1 MTKDNRDQIN
11 MYNREANRDN
21 DMDKDID
28 NDIGNEIDN
37 DMDMDKDMNKKN
49 NLYDKKKII
58 YKDKDIVIREVSI
71 MDAPELVEVYRPYV
85 EKTAITFEYEV
96 PSVEEFTDRIK
107 NISAKYPYLVV
118 EQDGR
123 IIGYAYTSAFHVR
136 KAYEWSAEMS
146 IYLSD
151 RCKGLGLGRRLYEIL
166 EDISYKQGITN
177 LYACIGA
184 PEKED
189 EYLTNNSINFHDHM
203 GYKLIGR
210 FTRCGYKF
218 SRWYDMVWMEK
229 IIAQHQTDAKD
240 IIPYPMLN

>member
-28 NDIGNEIDN
+28 NDIGNDIDN
-37 DMDMDKDMNKKN
+37 DMDMDKDMNNEKK
-49 NLYDKKKII
+49 LYDKKKII
-58 YKDKDIVIREVSI
+58 YKDKDIVIREVSL

-146 IYLSD
+146 IYLSE
-151 RCKGLGLGRRLYEIL
+151 RCKGLGLGRKLYEIL